1 MSIVQVQSLRK
12 AYGAQTVLDGV
23 SLEVAEGEVVAI
35 IGRSGSGKS
44 TLLRCINGLETIDG
58 GRILVAGHEVSREP
72 RALRALRQDVG
83 MVFQSFNLFPHL
95 TARENVALPQTVVLG
110 RGKAEAQ
117 AAAQALLER
126 VGLLPRADAYPSTL
140 SGGQQ
145 QRVAIA
151 RALGLE
157 PKVLLCDEITS
168 ALDPEMVG
176 EVLEV
181 VQDLASRSMTMLL
194 VTHEMGFARHAASRV
209 IFMYAG
215 RVHEEGTPT
224 DIFDRPRTPEL
235 IQFVRAV
242 GIRA

>member
-1 MSIVQVQSLRK
+1 MPIVHVQSLHKR
-12 AYGAQTVLDGV
+12 YGAHTVLDGV
-23 SLEVAEGEVVAI
+23 SLLVEPGEVVAI

-44 TLLRCINGLETIDG
+44 TLLRCLNGLEAIDG
-58 GRILVAGHEVSREP
+58 GSATVAGHAVTQAP
-72 RALRALRQDVG
+72 AALRALRQDVG

-110 RGKAEAQ
+110 RGKAEAR

-126 VGLLPRADAYPSTL
+126 VGLGPRADAFPSAL

-176 EVLEV
+176 EVLDV
-181 VQDLASRSMTMLL
+181 VGDLAARSMTMLL
-194 VTHEMGFARHAASRV
+194 VTHEMSFARRAASRV
-209 IFMYAG
+209 IFMHAG
-215 RVHEEGTPT
+215 RVHEEGPPAA
-224 DIFDRPRTPEL
+224 IFERPQTPEL
-235 IQFVRAV
+235 AQFVRAISV
-242 GIRA
+242 RE

>member
-1 MSIVQVQSLRK
+1 
-12 AYGAQTVLDGV
+12 
-23 SLEVAEGEVVAI
+23 
-35 IGRSGSGKS
+35 
-44 TLLRCINGLETIDG
+44 
-58 GRILVAGHEVSREP
+58 
-72 RALRALRQDVG
+72 

-110 RGKAEAQ
+110 RGKAEAH
-117 AAAQALLER
+117 AAAQTLLER
-126 VGLLPRADAYPSTL
+126 VGLLPRAEVYPSAL

-181 VQDLASRSMTMLL
+181 VQDLASRRMTMLL

-209 IFMYAG
+209 IFMHAG
-215 RVHEEGTPT
+215 RVHEEGTPA